1 MEINILIKE
10 WTDKELDGDPRT
22 LDTYLN
28 CFTHIYL
35 EDDYGKK
42 GLIVAE
48 FQAHFLLDILG
59 NLLNLNNSKKKKESY
74 HMSSYYNGDEY
85 HIEKNN
91 NRLIVFEE
99 DETNGRITWK
109 LDFDFKRFLE
119 LYVKEYKKYL
129 EYSYRND
136 TLLKDTRLFKLAEEI
151 LKEHKLK

>member
-10 WTDKELDGDPRT
+10 WTDEELDGDPRT

-35 EDDYGKK
+35 EDDYGKE

-48 FQAHFLLDILG
+48 FQANFLLDILG
-59 NLLNLNNSKKKKESY
+59 SLLKLNNSKKKLNSY
-74 HMSSYYNGDEY
+74 QISSYYNGDEY

-91 NRLIVFEE
+91 NRLIIFEE

-109 LDFDFKRFLE
+109 LDFDFKMFLE
-119 LYVKEYKKYL
+119 LYVKKYKKYL
-129 EYSYRND
+129 EYSSRKD
-136 TLLKDTRLFKLAEEI
+136 SLLKDTRLFNLAEEI